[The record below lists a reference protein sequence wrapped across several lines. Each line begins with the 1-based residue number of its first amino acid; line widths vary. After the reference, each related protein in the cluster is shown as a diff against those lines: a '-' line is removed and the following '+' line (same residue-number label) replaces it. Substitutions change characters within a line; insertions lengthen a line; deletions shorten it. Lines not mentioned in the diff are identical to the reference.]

1 VKSRR
6 SPSRRPDQV
15 AETVRQ
21 VVTDALLR
29 GEIRDPRV
37 GLVTVTDVRVTAD
50 LGHARV
56 LVAVPGEEPERQ
68 RAVEGLR
75 SAAGFLRSKTAR
87 MLSTRTVPELHFE
100 LDRGLEHAARI
111 DALLDEIKRGPD

>member
-1 VKSRR
+1 
-6 SPSRRPDQV
+6 
-15 AETVRQ
+15 VRQ